1 MKMNNTNSFILTR
14 ILIISLAFCITQFLS
29 NISYTVEP
37 DEILKNQEYELR
49 ARNISRNIRCMI
61 CQNQS
66 IDESNAPLAKD
77 LRILIRNKI
86 KEGSK
91 DKEIYKFLTDRYGDF
106 ILLKPPFK
114 ISTFLLW
121 FLPFVFFI
129 IGIFIL
135 FLNNKKSKKTFGKF
149 NVLLIFLFFSI

>member
-1 MKMNNTNSFILTR
+1 MKINNTNSLILTR
-14 ILIISLAFCITQFLS
+14 ILIMSLAFFIIQFFL
-29 NISYTVEP
+29 NVSYAVEP

-86 KEGSK
+86 KAGNN

-106 ILLKPPFK
+106 ILLKPPFNLN
-114 ISTFLLW
+114 TLGLW
-121 FLPFVFFI
+121 FLPFIFLILGIYIVFYH
-129 IGIFIL
+129 
-135 FLNNKKSKKTFGKF
+135 NKKSG
-149 NVLLIFLFFSI
+149 